1 MDHADIDHPLSK
13 ALLTSAVVRLTQII
27 SVLITSL
34 LERQQ

>member
-13 ALLTSAVVRLTQII
+13 TLLTSAVVRLTQII

>member
-1 MDHADIDHPLSK
+1 MYRFDSDHPLSK
-13 ALLTSAVVRLTQII
+13 TLPRSAVIRLTQIV